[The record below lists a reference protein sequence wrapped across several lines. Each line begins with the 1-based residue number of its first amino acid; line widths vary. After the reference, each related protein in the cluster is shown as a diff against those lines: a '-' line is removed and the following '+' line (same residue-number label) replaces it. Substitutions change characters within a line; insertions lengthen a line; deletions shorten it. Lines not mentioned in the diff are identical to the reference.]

1 MQLWIIQIE
10 EDEPTGFI
18 VYEKVRPGPCQS
30 PQQLSLCP
38 VSSKT
43 VSACLQFE
51 ALVLRLMT
59 EEATS
64 HKRNT
69 EDEIL
74 AAFEVESL
82 VLRLS

>member
-1 MQLWIIQIE
+1 VSKS
-10 EDEPTGFI
+10 TASF
-18 VYEKVRPGPCQS
+18 S
-30 PQQLSLCP
+30 TASFCP

-43 VSACLQFE
+43 VACLQFE
-51 ALVLRLMT
+51 ALVMRLMT

-74 AAFEVESL
+74 AAFEVQSH
-82 VLRLS
+82 VLRIS